1 MFTNSNGNKKGW
13 FIKGSSS
20 HKTPK
25 TWKLHFFRAKNV
37 LMCWWKKSVPL
48 PDFAVDMFSSSEAVV
63 LVDFFRVL
71 YWWLFIPPIPFVC
84 STYLLYWVT
93 ELSCLSLTALRG

>member
-1 MFTNSNGNKKGW
+1 MVIKKVGLS
-13 FIKGSSS
+13 KVVL
-20 HKTPK
+20 HTRHQ
-25 TWKLHFFRAKNV
+25 KLENYTFSVQKMYLCV
-37 LMCWWKKSVPL
+37 GEKKSVPL

-63 LVDFFRVL
+63 LVDFFLVL